1 MSSCRHFKVC
11 TGCPQLQEP
20 YAVQLEAKEQFVAK
34 QLASVLTPAS
44 ELRPIMASPNPLG
57 YRASAKLCLHA
68 DSLERWSIGLYKKG
82 SKLVIPIP
90 GCPAHVPGINKL
102 IDKIFAL
109 RGRVPAPLY
118 NHKGRSFQPGKLK
131 FLTIRQGG
139 SEARLDQQGI
149 IISHTGVPP
158 DAMRDWLKA
167 SGLSKLCT
175 YHSQLSPEDGDD
187 IIGKHVEHLSGP
199 EHFKMTLG
207 SQVYALTPMAFF
219 QANYS
224 LSPALIAA
232 AGDFED
238 ERGDVLLD
246 LYGGF
251 GAYSFPLAKNFA
263 EIWVVDGNQAAI
275 ASAQAHAQSLG
286 LSHLKAEATYCERFL
301 ADLPDATARRV
312 THIIVNPPRS
322 GLSSQVVRSLD
333 RRNFP
338 RLKAVH
344 YVSCNPQTLAR
355 DLNLLTTKGRMGGL
369 RLTSAQAFDMFP
381 QTEHVEVVA
390 RLR

>member
-1 MSSCRHFKVC
+1 MPSCRHYKVC
-11 TGCPQLQEP
+11 TGCTQLQQP
-20 YAVQLEAKEQFVAK
+20 YAAQLAAKEQFVTH
-34 QLASVLTPAS
+34 QLATVLTPAS
-44 ELRPIMASPNPLG
+44 ELRPIMPSPNPLG

-82 SKLVIPIP
+82 SKLVVPIP

-102 IDKIFAL
+102 LDKIFAL

-139 SEARLDQQGI
+139 SEGRLEQQAI
-149 IISHTGVPP
+149 ILSHTGV
-158 DAMRDWLKA
+158 DASSMRDWLKA

-175 YHSQLSPEDGDD
+175 YHSQLSREDGDD
-187 IIGKHVEHLSGP
+187 IIGKHIAHLSGP
-199 EHFKMTLG
+199 EHFQMTLG
-207 SQVYALTPMAFF
+207 NQVYALTPMAFF

-232 AGDFED
+232 AGDFSD

-251 GAYSFPLAKNFA
+251 GAYSFPLAERFA
-263 EIWVVDGNQAAI
+263 EIYVVDGNQAAI
-275 ASAQAHAQSLG
+275 TSAQSHAQSRG
-286 LSHLKAEATYCERFL
+286 VAHVKAEAAYCERFL
-301 ADLPDATARRV
+301 ADLPDSVARRV
-312 THIIVNPPRS
+312 SHIIVNPPRS
-322 GLSSQVVRSLD
+322 GLSAQVVRSLD

-338 RLKAVH
+338 RLKALH
-344 YVSCNPQTLAR
+344 YVSCNPQSLAR
-355 DLNLLTTKGRMGGL
+355 DLALLTAKGKMGGL
-369 RLTSAQAFDMFP
+369 RLASVQPFDMFP

-390 RLR
+390 SLR